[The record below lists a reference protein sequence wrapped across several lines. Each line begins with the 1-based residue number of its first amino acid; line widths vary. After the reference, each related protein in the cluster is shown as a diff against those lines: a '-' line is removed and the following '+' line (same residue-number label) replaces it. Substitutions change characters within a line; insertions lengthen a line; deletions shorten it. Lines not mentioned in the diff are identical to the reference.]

1 MTKPSP
7 VTTIVSGAQTG
18 ADQGGLAAGRTLG
31 LLTAGWVPKDRRT
44 DTGPLTDEQMKRYH
58 LRETVST
65 DYRERTRLNVQS
77 ADGTVWFGS
86 RDSAGYYCTRQAA
99 KYNYGL
105 TWSWRDH
112 WNENPTPTELREWV
126 IKNHIVI
133 LNVAGNRER
142 INRGIGKHTYDTL
155 CDALLEENND

>member
-31 LLTAGWVPKDRRT
+31 LLTGGWVTKDRRT

-65 DYRERTRLNVQS
+65 NYPERTRLNVQS
-77 ADGTVWFGS
+77 ADGTVWFGTTNS
-86 RDSAGYYCTRQAA
+86 PGYYCTKKAA
-99 KYNYGL
+99 AQYAVEGL
-105 TWSWRDH
+105 SWSCH

-126 IKNHIVI
+126 IKNDIVT

-142 INRGIGKHTYDTL
+142 TNRGIGRHTYDTL
-155 CDALLEENND
+155 CDALLNG